1 MPLGETLFI
10 GVHLVGLLVGVHVE
24 VAVAGLG
31 SGGAAVSA
39 AAKEAGAE
47 REGGERGDLG
57 KRGFVGEGLRVKSKV
72 KLLRT
77 GIFENK
83 RD

>member
-47 REGGERGDLG
+47 REGGERGELG
-57 KRGFVGEGLRVKSKV
+57 KRGFVGEGFAIEGEVEGLV
-72 KLLRT
+72 
-77 GIFENK
+77 
-83 RD
+83 

>member
-1 MPLGETLFI
+1 MNFVYTYI
-10 GVHLVGLLVGVHVE
+10 GLYPIFKQLIE
-24 VAVAGLG
+24 
-31 SGGAAVSA
+31 
-39 AAKEAGAE
+39 E
-47 REGGERGDLG
+47 
-57 KRGFVGEGLRVKSKV
+57 EGLRVKSKV